1 MASAEPTIRRFFY
14 LQKEG
19 GNKHGYDDKKW
30 ITIEVEIDE
39 DLKRQ
44 VEELISPMG
53 LTLERLLQMLLD
65 WLVSL
70 STEEAVSWLLK
81 AKAEDDAR

>member
-1 MASAEPTIRRFFY
+1 MS
-14 LQKEG
+14 
-19 GNKHGYDDKKW
+19 YDDKKW

>member
-1 MASAEPTIRRFFY
+1 MS
-14 LQKEG
+14 
-19 GNKHGYDDKKW
+19 YDDKKW

-65 WLVSL
+65 WLVNL
-70 STEEAVSWLLK
+70 STEEAVAWLLS

>member
-1 MASAEPTIRRFFY
+1 MS
-14 LQKEG
+14 
-19 GNKHGYDDKKW
+19 YDDKKW

-53 LTLERLLQMLLD
+53 LTLEQLLQMLLK
-65 WLVSL
+65 WLVNL
-70 STEEAVSWLLK
+70 SAEEVVAWLLN
-81 AKAEDDAR
+81 AKAEEDAR

>member
-1 MASAEPTIRRFFY
+1 MS
-14 LQKEG
+14 
-19 GNKHGYDDKKW
+19 YDDKKW
-30 ITIEVEIDE
+30 VTIEVEIDE

>member
-1 MASAEPTIRRFFY
+1 MNDTKLVS
-14 LQKEG
+14 
-19 GNKHGYDDKKW
+19 
-30 ITIEVEIDE
+30 IEVEIDE

-44 VEELISPMG
+44 VEELIFPMG

-65 WLVSL
+65 WLVNL
-70 STEEAVSWLLK
+70 STEEAIAWLLS

>member
-1 MASAEPTIRRFFY
+1 M
-14 LQKEG
+14 
-19 GNKHGYDDKKW
+19 NDKKLVSV
-30 ITIEVEIDE
+30 EVEIDE

-65 WLVSL
+65 WLVNL
-70 STEEAVSWLLK
+70 SAEEAVAWLLN
-81 AKAEDDAR
+81 AKAEEDAR

>member
-1 MASAEPTIRRFFY
+1 MS
-14 LQKEG
+14 
-19 GNKHGYDDKKW
+19 YDDKKW

-70 STEEAVSWLLK
+70 STEEAVFWLLK

>member
-1 MASAEPTIRRFFY
+1 MS
-14 LQKEG
+14 
-19 GNKHGYDDKKW
+19 YDDKKW
-30 ITIEVEIDE
+30 VTIEVEIDE

-53 LTLERLLQMLLD
+53 LTLEQLLQMLLK

-70 STEEAVSWLLK
+70 STEEAVAWLLN

>member
-1 MASAEPTIRRFFY
+1 MS
-14 LQKEG
+14 
-19 GNKHGYDDKKW
+19 YDDKKW

-44 VEELISPMG
+44 VEELIFPMG

>member
-1 MASAEPTIRRFFY
+1 M
-14 LQKEG
+14 
-19 GNKHGYDDKKW
+19 NDKKLVSV
-30 ITIEVEIDE
+30 EVEIDD
-39 DLKRQ
+39 DLKCQ
-44 VEELISPMG
+44 VEGLISPMG

-70 STEEAVSWLLK
+70 STEEAVAWLLK

>member
-1 MASAEPTIRRFFY
+1 MS
-14 LQKEG
+14 
-19 GNKHGYDDKKW
+19 YDDKKW

-70 STEEAVSWLLK
+70 STEEAVAWLLK

>member
-1 MASAEPTIRRFFY
+1 MS
-14 LQKEG
+14 
-19 GNKHGYDDKKW
+19 YDDKKW
-30 ITIEVEIDE
+30 ITIDVEIDE